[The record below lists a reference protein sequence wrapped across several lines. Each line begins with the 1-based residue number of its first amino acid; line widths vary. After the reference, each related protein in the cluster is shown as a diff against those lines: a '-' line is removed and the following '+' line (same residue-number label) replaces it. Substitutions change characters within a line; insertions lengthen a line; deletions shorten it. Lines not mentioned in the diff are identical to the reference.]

1 MTTMRAATA
10 FGLALMSV
18 QLSLGVAAER
28 GPAPEPRIL
37 QAAMPPQRAELVA
50 KLPPGDPERGQKLY
64 QSRCIACHSLDENR
78 VGPRHRGVFGR
89 KAGSVPDYAY
99 SKSVKTSDVVWGPES
114 LDDFLANPG
123 KFIPGSKMGYRLSKP
138 QDRADVIAFLRRES
152 GA

>member
-1 MTTMRAATA
+1 MTAKLAAAA

-18 QLSLGVAAER
+18 QLSHGLAAGR
-28 GPAPEPRIL
+28 GPAPEPPRIR
-37 QAAMPPQRAELVA
+37 AAMPQQRAELA
-50 KLPPGDPERGQKLY
+50 ARQPSGDPERGRMLY
-64 QSRCIACHSLDENR
+64 ESRCIACHSLDENR

-89 KAGSVPDYAY
+89 KAGAVTDYAY
-99 SKSVKTSDVVWGPES
+99 SKAVKASDVVWGRES
-114 LDDFLANPG
+114 LDDFLADPG